1 MNINYSTWKL
11 QYVKIMLISD
21 FQNETTEENQ
31 RKLSLEMQK
40 IREEI
45 GEYLIKLIKHLI
57 SPI

>member
-1 MNINYSTWKL
+1 MF
-11 QYVKIMLISD
+11 ISN
-21 FQNETTEENQ
+21 FQNKTTEENQ

-45 GEYLIKLIKHLI
+45 GECLIKQMKHLI

>member
-1 MNINYSTWKL
+1 ML
-11 QYVKIMLISD
+11 HYVKIMLSSD

-45 GEYLIKLIKHLI
+45 GEYLI
-57 SPI
+57 